1 MATSNN
7 TVVVSRIQNRRG
19 LKQDL
24 PQPLRSGEIG
34 LATDSRQVFIGGDE
48 INSTLNKT
56 IIFETTD
63 NARQVVDSIANNQII
78 QFTVPHRRFN
88 TSLDG
93 LDGTAKSFTYTGS
106 TDVSITDSSRDVFR
120 STVGAGNVVSIESG
134 AAFDAD
140 DLTVVKNGIKLL
152 PETNSQITVGTLT
165 DNDYIFTSGTSLGN
179 DHTISFKTIPLTSDD
194 IGITYYGNSAV
205 IRALDGASNSDANIK
220 PGYTTLTNFYSRQS
234 VPTFLQIPTD
244 LIVVNATTG
253 TGYIG
258 LQHKHT
264 AVISTSTADI
274 TNLGFTNLLVSR
286 TSEKLSSIT
295 FAESSDTF
303 TVPYT
308 NADQKYTTLAN
319 NYNRVYITDSS
330 VSAVNGVHTITA
342 ANATHFQFAIS
353 GYSGATSG
361 SLSHTRVL
369 QFDLSG
375 APNSGNITTA
385 LNTVSGIVNNRGNIT
400 TTGSA
405 GAVTTPSW
413 PSLQLLPQYD
423 PATGNQLSST
433 QVYFTHQSA
442 QSSTPANFT
451 LHESGSTLTNLKLT
465 PTSYTRENAT
475 IKAQLEDFLYDAMI
489 DPALSLFE
497 SVDTNQEYTGNST
510 VKASIGSYTLN
521 TNTEGTEI
529 TFDSNE
535 EARNFSTLVNKLY
548 FEYSIYNTP
557 GAGGLGSLS
566 VSSRGLTNVKNN
578 IQLQTAEGAASG
590 LPDVAYDSTETAA
603 VPATANTN
611 IKTFDMTSYD
621 TFVIDYSLDFRN
633 GANLYRKVGLL
644 QLSSYDYGAGNP
656 ADVVIQDYGTDKAV
670 GTVTGNVQFTANVA
684 SSVLT
689 LTAISSVNQ
698 SCNMKYIVRK
708 WNAPLN

>member
-48 INSTLNKT
+48 KNSTLNKT
-56 IIFETTD
+56 VIYETTD
-63 NARQVVDSIANNQII
+63 NARQVVDSIAKNQII
-78 QFTVPHRRFN
+78 EFNVPHRRYN

-106 TDVSITDSSRDVFR
+106 SDVSITNSSRDVFR
-120 STVGAGNVVSIESG
+120 STVGAGDVVSIESG

-140 DLTVVKNGIKLL
+140 DLTVVKNGTILL
-152 PETNSQITVGTLT
+152 GNNTASAGNLT
-165 DNDYIFTSGTSLGN
+165 TEDYIFSSGTSLGN
-179 DHTISFKTIPLTSDD
+179 DHTITFKTIPLTSDD

-220 PGYTTLTNFYSRQS
+220 PGYTTLTNFYSRQNI
-234 VPTFLQIPTD
+234 PTFLQIPTD

-274 TNLGFTNLLVSR
+274 TTLGFTNLLVSR
-286 TSEKLSSIT
+286 SSDKVTGIT

-303 TVPYT
+303 TIPYT
-308 NADQKYTTLAN
+308 NADQKYTALAN
-319 NYNRVYITDSS
+319 NYNRVYIQDST
-330 VSAVNGVHTITA
+330 VAAVNGVHNITA
-342 ANATHFQFAIS
+342 ANATHFQFAIN

-361 SLSHTRVL
+361 TISHTRVL

-375 APNSGNITTA
+375 APSSGNVTTA
-385 LNTVSGIVNNRGNIT
+385 LNTVTGIVNNRGNIIT
-400 TTGSA
+400 QGSA
-405 GAVTTPSW
+405 GNVTTASW
-413 PSLQLLPQYD
+413 PSLQLLPQFN
-423 PATGNQLSST
+423 PATGNQLSSS

-465 PTSYTRENAT
+465 PKEYKRSTDTV
-475 IKAQLEDFLYDAMI
+475 KAQLEEFLVDAMI
-489 DPALSLFE
+489 DSELSLFE
-497 SVDTNQEYTGNST
+497 SIKTNQAYTDDNNT
-510 VKASIGSYTLN
+510 ATELDPYVLN

-529 TFDSNE
+529 TFNSNE

-590 LPDVAYDSTETAA
+590 LPDVGYDSTETAS
-603 VPATANTN
+603 VPQQANTA
-611 IKTFDMTSYD
+611 IKTFDMTTYD
-621 TFVIDYSLDFRN
+621 TFVIDYSIDFRN
-633 GANLYRKVGLL
+633 GVNLYRKVGLL
-644 QLSSYDYGAGNP
+644 QLSSYDYGSGQP

-670 GTVTGNVQFTANVA
+670 GTVAGNVQFTANVS

-708 WNAPLN
+708 WNAPLT